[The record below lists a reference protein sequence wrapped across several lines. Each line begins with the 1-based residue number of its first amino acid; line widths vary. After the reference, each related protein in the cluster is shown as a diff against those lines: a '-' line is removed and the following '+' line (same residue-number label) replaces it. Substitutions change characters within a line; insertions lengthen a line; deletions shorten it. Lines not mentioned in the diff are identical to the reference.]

1 MIPTDTI
8 TALNRLWTPV
18 RPHLAIFIEEL
29 YGRNDGHV
37 LEIGPF
43 SGLIFELAGNSI
55 GTSFHMTLFPDEVID
70 DLKKEARTLGM
81 EDRVT
86 ISGSDDKLSAVPS
99 GSCDLIVFRGAFFF
113 PSFFSPDL
121 TAVYRCL
128 NTGGLA
134 LAGGGFGRHTPGD
147 IIRSMESESK
157 KLNQALGRVH
167 ITEDDLQAVIKTA
180 QLQNHASIVTEGGL
194 WVVLRK

>member
-1 MIPTDTI
+1 MIPTDPI

-29 YGRNDGHV
+29 YDRKDGHV

-43 SGLIFELAGNSI
+43 SGLIFELAGNSM
-55 GTSFHMTLFPDEVID
+55 GTSFQMTLFPDEIID
-70 DLKKEARTLGM
+70 DLRKEARTIEM
-81 EDRVT
+81 EDKVT
-86 ISGSDDKLSAVPS
+86 ISGGDDKLSTVPS
-99 GSCDLIVFRGAFFF
+99 GSCDLVIFRGAFFF

-134 LAGGGFGRHTPGD
+134 LVGGGFGRHTPD
-147 IIRSMESESK
+147 DVIRSIEKESK
-157 KLNQALGRVH
+157 ELNRALGRVR
-167 ITEDDLQAVIKTA
+167 ITEDNLQAVIATA
-180 QLQNHASIVTEGGL
+180 QLQDHATIVNEGGL